1 MLSEYSLGS
10 CIFDIDC
17 YVGDDKERRQL
28 CYSKLK
34 ELKEIILEEEALV
47 RDLRDGG
54 WSKYILNLQKQKHLN
69 IHQNTKY
76 IIEGLRL
83 RKIQAAQATKLPS
96 SHDEWCQEAID
107 SHRNEPLN
115 AILTSQK
122 TALNFP
128 NVAEVCSIEE
138 LTIAR
143 WLQTHSCSVRL
154 KRNIQEYL
162 KYLEVVLNQAR
173 MIKFIDPYFDP
184 DPLTGKSYRD
194 FHHLINAA
202 RKDIKAAKKNIE
214 IHLVKKF
221 SEADAKQ
228 QFQTLSP
235 TLNNAH
241 LTAQVFFWD
250 DFHDRYLITDIIGIS
265 LNNGFN
271 TDNTL
276 TTWTKLS
283 KSDRNNIND
292 EFKPDSS
299 RKKSLVGNHILCYEL
314 SLPLS

>member
-1 MLSEYSLGS
+1 MLAEYSLGS

-47 RDLRDGG
+47 RDLRDGA
-54 WSKYILNLQKQKHLN
+54 WSKYILNLHKQKHLN
-69 IHQNTKY
+69 IHQDTQY
-76 IIEGLRL
+76 ILEKLRL
-83 RKIQAAQATKLPS
+83 RKIQAAKATTLPS

-128 NVAEVCSIEE
+128 NVAEVCSIET

-143 WLQTHSCSVRL
+143 WLKTHSCSVRL

-162 KYLEVVLNQAR
+162 KYLGVVLNQSK
-173 MIKFIDPYFDP
+173 MIKFIDPYFAP
-184 DPLTGKSYRD
+184 DGGSYKD
-194 FHHLINAA
+194 FQCLIM
-202 RKDIKAAKKNIE
+202 AAKREIKEPKKLIE
-214 IHLVKKF
+214 IHLKHTLE
-221 SEADAKQ
+221 EAKAKQ
-228 QFQTLSP
+228 QFQILSP
-235 TLNNAH
+235 ILKNAN
-241 LTAQVFFWD
+241 LTAQVFFWT
-250 DFHDRYLITDIIGIS
+250 DFHDRYLITDLIGIS

-283 KSDRNNIND
+283 KSDRNNINN
-292 EFKPDSS
+292 EFKPDSMG
-299 RKKSLVGNHILCYEL
+299 KKSSVGNHLLCYKF
-314 SLPLS
+314 SLP